1 MTDTP
6 RTLRSSHLV
15 LMVTLLGALLAI
27 LMGVLAP
34 AGTAAPTTVALVL
47 GGMLAITAGLSKTC
61 TP

>member
-34 AGTAAPTTVALVL
+34 AGTAPTTVALVL

>member
-15 LMVTLLGALLAI
+15 LITTLLGVLLAVA
-27 LMGVLAP
+27 LGLLAP
-34 AGTAAPTTVALVL
+34 EGTAPMSVALML
-47 GGMLAITAGLSKTC
+47 GVVLAITAGLSKTC

>member
-15 LMVTLLGALLAI
+15 LMITLLGALLAI
-27 LMGVLAP
+27 AMGMLAP
-34 AGTAAPTTVALVL
+34 GGTAPMPVALVL

>member
-15 LMVTLLGALLAI
+15 LVVTLLGALLAV
-27 LMGVLAP
+27 LMDLLTP
-34 AGTAAPTTVALVL
+34 EGTAPTTVALVL

>member
-15 LMVTLLGALLAI
+15 LITTLLGVLLAVA
-27 LMGVLAP
+27 LGLLAP
-34 AGTAAPTTVALVL
+34 QGTAPLTVALLL
-47 GGMLAITAGLSKTC
+47 GAVLAITAGLSKTC